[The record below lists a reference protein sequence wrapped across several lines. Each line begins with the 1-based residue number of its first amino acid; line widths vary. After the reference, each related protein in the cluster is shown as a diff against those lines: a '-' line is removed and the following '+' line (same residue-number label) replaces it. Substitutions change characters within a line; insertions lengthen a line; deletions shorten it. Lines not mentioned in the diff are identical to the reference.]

1 MEEMKKE
8 GLFMKARKSILGL
21 ILVIGMLLS
30 CVGASYAATAA
41 APKFT
46 TTKLADGTHGGTGDW
61 EIKADNISDG
71 GSISVA
77 DSVKTV
83 LEGTYG
89 LAVGNDE
96 TTGALTL
103 TAEEL
108 ATPTPSAGYK
118 FKVTAKNS
126 EGTKVDKEYTLKI
139 LAVAPSTISPATN
152 TDISSLA
159 AAAEGSSYP
168 VKGEAIKDVE
178 ITVAGASPTVALTA
192 SGLPNGLKIEAGSDN
207 PTSGVPADFTF
218 KITGTPKASG
228 KFNITVTAANSKSTL
243 TSGKATA
250 KYVLNVLETPGL
262 KPDSAKDVTYGKSFS
277 QKFTVTGM
285 PKGISLS
292 EEGTNVK
299 IYAEEGATT
308 DITGTTSG
316 ITGEFDSDKGVFT
329 VSGTPVYNEFGSANS
344 ETVYLVFS
352 LASPAASEPT
362 EVKMPLKIQAIAPTF
377 TNKTEAQDAVSK
389 LKLNTAIEGGIPVKV
404 DGPGTIAITVDP
416 KTPLPAGLEGSA
428 ATDDDGV
435 TAYTITGTP
444 EVTAKGYTVNLT
456 AANAKGSSKLA
467 LKFTIDADAP
477 IITADVDEAY
487 ANWAVGSG
495 DMTINLEADRPVT
508 WKATNLPKG
517 LTLEL
522 ASVDKNAKV
531 SQWAQIKGN
540 PTAAMKEDKFI
551 TVTAT
556 DPDLKKTSDALVL
569 EGDKLVFV
577 HSKPTIKTT
586 RLSDIKI
593 GSPYSAT
600 VKATDATTWSVI
612 EGTFAEL
619 EGITFDSSD
628 PAELKIGGTITETP
642 VGEDGKPTATAK
654 LKLQVSGS
662 GGDSDPVEIEVKIK
676 GDTPKF
682 STSSLSNP
690 YTKAGAEKNEIV
702 VKGAMPIDVK
712 AYITVKDAKS
722 AGITVTKDIEI
733 GENAEGAEGEYTGFY
748 YTVASSDNADELVV
762 TLTKA
767 ADTGGS
773 FKKLG
778 VTLEASNA
786 FSGKNGT
793 TKTFKADMT
802 GEAPKWTIAGKV
814 GDEEYEADTEIGE
827 DLEKTLKE
835 GLNFTAGDADQVNL
849 TFTAS
854 GDAPL
859 TITASPNKDTNGLTI
874 KEEGST
880 VTVTSTK
887 DSTAKSTKLTL
898 TVKNGEGSKK
908 IAVTLNGQDKP
919 KIKVPTDG
927 YKKEVEQGKKVSIA
941 LSLESGTK
949 PITWGIDDEGGE
961 DAITAADLK
970 ETYGIELDE
979 DKGKLEGTPEHA
991 TVTDEGEY
999 KPVVVYVYAENAAGS
1014 NDAVPVTIGVTGS
1027 KPKLASDSKNITLET
1042 KEELTGDTAIQLEAD
1057 EIAPEELV
1065 WAVEEKGKNKTLGDY
1080 VTGLTLN
1087 ADGTI
1092 TGTPTAAVKNVSVPL
1107 IISHYGN
1114 EQKASVKIS
1123 VFDQKPAFD
1132 SEGEYTIELD
1142 GVEVDD
1148 KKKTKDVVTATLNV
1162 TLTEETVATGASKI
1176 TWKASKPDESVVT
1189 VKLENPTPTDAHY
1202 NTVKITATIAKGK
1215 SMSSY
1220 MEEDAVK
1227 GFTTTFTLTAT
1238 NSGRTSDKSAEQE
1251 ITIKVNGGG
1260 DTSATSPEDKT
1271 IGETKELEDDVVT
1284 DDELTRELG
1293 EGELTIGTERT
1304 VGMLTSGQA
1313 AILDEGRFVI
1323 AAILPE
1329 ISATADGQYGLEV
1342 DLAENVKPGAKLYW
1356 FAFPKDAPDSEDDA
1370 IIDFFEVNGTDTE
1383 VVPENRVVVAYPWFR
1398 AGVTYG
1404 PVIAVKAE
1412 DAESGDALTEGE
1424 LEGTAETKAA
1434 E

>member
-1 MEEMKKE
+1 
-8 GLFMKARKSILGL
+8 MKARKSILGL

-83 LEGTYG
+83 LEETYG
-89 LAVGNDE
+89 LTVGNDE

-285 PKGISLS
+285 PKGISLL

-377 TNKTEAQDAVSK
+377 TNKAEAQDAASK

-404 DGPGTIAITVDP
+404 DGPGTIAITVDT
-416 KTPLPAGLEGSA
+416 KTPLPAGLEGLL

-477 IITADVDEAY
+477 TITADFDESY

-508 WKATNLPKG
+508 WKATNLPRG

-522 ASVDKNAKV
+522 ASVDKNAKT

-556 DPDLKKTSDALVL
+556 DPDLKKTSDPKVL
-569 EGDKLVFV
+569 EGVFV

-593 GSPYSAT
+593 GAPYSAT

-702 VKGAMPIDVK
+702 VKGAMPIELK

-722 AGITVTKDIEI
+722 AGITVTQDIEI
-733 GENAEGAEGEYTGFY
+733 GEGAEGAEENTGFY
-748 YTVASSDNADELVV
+748 YTIASGDNADELLV

-767 ADTGGS
+767 SDTGGS

-778 VTLEASNA
+778 VTFEASNA

-814 GDEEYEADTEIGE
+814 GDEEYEADTEITE
-827 DLEKTLKE
+827 DLEKTLKD
-835 GLNFTAGDADQVNL
+835 GLNFTAGDADQVAL

-859 TITASPNKDTNGLTI
+859 TITANPDKDTNGLTI
-874 KEEGST
+874 KAEGST

-908 IAVTLNGQDKP
+908 ITVALNGQDKP
-919 KIKVPTDG
+919 KIKVPKDG
-927 YKKEVEQGKKVSIA
+927 YKKEVEQGKKFSLA

-949 PITWGIDDEGGE
+949 PITWGIDDAGGE
-961 DAITAADLK
+961 GAITAADLK

-991 TVTDEGEY
+991 TVTDEGKYE
-999 KPVVVYVYAENAAGS
+999 PVVVYVYAENSAGS

-1027 KPKLASDSKNITLET
+1027 KPKLASNSKSLTLTTNEA
-1042 KEELTGDTAIQLEAD
+1042 LADDTAIQLEAD
-1057 EIAPEELV
+1057 EIDAEELV
-1065 WAVEEKGKNKTLGDY
+1065 WKVEEKGKQKTLSDY
-1080 VTGLTLN
+1080 VAGLTLN

-1123 VFDQKPAFD
+1123 VVDPKPEFASD
-1132 SEGEYTIELD
+1132 GEYTIDLGE
-1142 GVEVDD
+1142 VEVDD
-1148 KKKTKDVVTATLNV
+1148 KKKTKDAVTATLEV
-1162 TLTEETVATGASKI
+1162 TLTEGTVATGASKI
-1176 TWKASKPDESVVT
+1176 TWKASKPDENVVT
-1189 VKLENPTPTDAHY
+1189 VKLENATPADAHY
-1202 NTVKITATIAKGK
+1202 NKVKITATIAKGK
-1215 SMSSY
+1215 NMSSY

-1227 GFTTTFTLTAT
+1227 GFTTSFTLTAT
-1238 NSGRTSDKSAEQE
+1238 NSGRTTDKSAEQE

-1260 DTSATSPEDKT
+1260 ETSATSPEDET
-1271 IGETKELEDDVVT
+1271 IGETRELEDDVVT